1 MTVSVLLDNDVVIKL
16 ARMDAYIDAISS
28 MGLTHQQVGS
38 LKPMLRYMG
47 LYDHRRTARF
57 TRDAAEQARVL
68 AALKTIIVMEMTPQE
83 ATLAGRVGKAVLAAG
98 LDFNEGELMMCVVA
112 VSRGGLDFCTAD
124 KRALKSLPHVEALW
138 ADLAK
143 LRGRCTCFEQVF
155 EYLCQKDGL
164 RRVATAVQT
173 CPTADTAIQTIYDL
187 TAKGGQELFLRGLQ
201 VVIEDRISQHAR
213 GWLKPSAQRSTTA

>member
-16 ARMDAYIDAISS
+16 ARMDAYLDAIVS
-28 MGLTHQQVGS
+28 MGLTHQQIGS

-47 LYDHRRTARF
+47 LYDQGRTARF
-57 TRDAAEQARVL
+57 SPDVAEQRRISAV
-68 AALKTIIVMEMTPQE
+68 LKTIIVMEMTPQE
-83 ATLAGRVGKAVLAAG
+83 AALAGQVGKAVLAAG

-143 LRGRCTCFEQVF
+143 LRGRCICFEQVF
-155 EYLCQKDGL
+155 GYLCQKQGL
-164 RRVATAVQT
+164 GRVAAAVQT
-173 CPTADTAIQTIYDL
+173 CPTADTAIQTIYDH
-187 TAKGGQELFLRGLQ
+187 TVKGGEQLFLRGLQ
-201 VVIEDRISQHAR
+201 VVIEDRISRHAR
-213 GWLKPSAQRSTTA
+213 GWLMP